1 MAQKIL
7 QFNRN
12 EILIFI
18 LCPLVGFYENLI
30 FENWHFHHP
39 LELLFSN
46 YLVHST
52 HIFLFKGGD
61 GSNQTS
67 SKWKSLISS
76 LFLSL
81 WQLTHPAAPMLN
93 QSLKLSTSLALP
105 KSRHFGGNGST
116 QYFDPSTMSIPKFE
130 FSK

>member
-39 LELLFSN
+39 LELLFSD

-52 HIFLFKGGD
+52 HIFLSSGSD
-61 GSNQTS
+61 GSNQTLS
-67 SKWKSLISS
+67 RWKSLISS
-76 LFLSL
+76 FFLLL
-81 WQLTHPAAPMLN
+81 WHPTHPPAPMII
-93 QSLKLSTSLALP
+93 SDLKIFTSLAP
-105 KSRHFGGNGST
+105 PGKEEISPETEVRNI
-116 QYFDPSTMSIPKFE
+116 SIHLSQSQNSNF
-130 FSK
+130 